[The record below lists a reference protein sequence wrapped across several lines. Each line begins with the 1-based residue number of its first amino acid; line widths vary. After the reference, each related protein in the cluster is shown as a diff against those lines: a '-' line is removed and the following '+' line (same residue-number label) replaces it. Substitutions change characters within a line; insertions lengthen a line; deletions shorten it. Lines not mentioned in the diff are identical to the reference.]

1 MLTKELLQNARAL
14 YPHTSQEKIYLNH
27 AGTGPLSTRVVEA
40 MTAHLNERSKGQL
53 DSYAADVPMAADCRR
68 LVSRLINAESPD
80 RITFQANTSDAI
92 NIVASGIPW
101 KTGDRILLNTIEF
114 PANVYPYLNLRQ
126 FGVELDFIQASS
138 GIVSTE
144 MIASAITPK
153 TRIVALS
160 AVQFLSGH
168 RADLSAIGDICRSRG
183 VFFIVDGIQA
193 VGAVDI
199 DVQKMKI
206 DALAAGSQKWQ
217 MGPHGTGFLYI
228 TEVLQST
235 IRQRSLGW
243 LSVRNPW
250 EFYNYEQ
257 EPASSARRYE
267 GGSLNMP
274 GLWGMRAAIETL
286 LEFGMQNI
294 EDQILHLSGLLW
306 RGLTSI
312 DALTVIT
319 PAERE
324 ERAGIVTAQLPSG
337 TNAEAL
343 LSMLHRHN
351 VMPALR
357 EGKIR
362 YSPHFYC
369 TEEEMT
375 TTVQRTREGLAS
387 T

>member
-1 MLTKELLQNARAL
+1 LLTKESLRNARAL

-53 DSYAADVPMAADCRR
+53 DSYPADIPMAADCRK
-68 LVSRLINAESPD
+68 LVGRLINAESPD

-92 NIVASGIPW
+92 NVVASGIPW
-101 KTGDRILLNTIEF
+101 KSGDRILLNTIEF

-126 FGVELDFIQASS
+126 FGVELDFVQAPS
-138 GIVSTE
+138 GIISTE
-144 MIASAITPK
+144 MIASAITPR

-168 RADLSAIGDICRSRG
+168 RADLRAIGGLCRSRG

-199 DVQKMKI
+199 DVQNMKI

-217 MGPHGTGFLYI
+217 MGPHGTGFLYL
-228 TEVLQST
+228 TEALQST
-235 IRQRSLGW
+235 IHQRSLGW

-257 EPASSARRYE
+257 PLASSARRYE

-274 GLWGMRAAIETL
+274 GLWGMRAALETL

-306 RGLTSI
+306 RGLASI
-312 DALTVIT
+312 NGLTVIT

-324 ERAGIVTAQLPSG
+324 ERAGIVTAQLPPG

-343 LSMLHRHN
+343 LGMLHRHN

-357 EGKIR
+357 ERKIR

-369 TEEEMT
+369 TEEEMA
-375 TTVQRTREGLAS
+375 TTVQLTREGLAS
-387 T
+387 P